1 MSVAEFTQTLQSQV
15 YKNWINTLDK
25 SIIHNS
31 VKSLRSSQEVAD
43 KTSFYFTEK
52 NLKDMYKTLTGL
64 NMETHDVQVFMQNLA
79 KPSSNKKGAL
89 EGQFIKVAG
98 SNAVLF
104 ESIGFDTISKRL
116 VKIFDEDGNIQERYK
131 KVEEDYYDAQIAEL
145 NKDKTLKGKA
155 KQKEIDDIAK
165 EAKRR
170 GSFGGFFNKGHVV
183 GVATNLVKHFK
194 DEVAATDKLAENQRN
209 VLIQVLDKYIDKLQ
223 KDDLAS
229 ANLPDAVN
237 QELYASY
244 IKSSNKYLVEIQYGS
259 ENIEAG
265 RASIPFVT
273 ELRKLFSV
281 SESDLASIVTKSPA
295 LGESLLTTKGSP
307 SYVDILVKE
316 LADMMV
322 GKNSTKQVYQVKDIL
337 IGKKTTKIQKPKKN
351 TQKIQELKGLKSKLK
366 AVKKD
371 PKQFVEA
378 TKPTYSLANL
388 LVLLQDNIQNVVSAN
403 MGDGNERNILNYRT
417 GRFAASVQV
426 ESLSESRQGMITA
439 FYRYMNNPYAT
450 FSEGGRQQNPKSRD
464 PKLLI
469 AKSIRE
475 LAATVVGNRL
485 RAVQA

>member
-15 YKNWINTLDK
+15 YKNWLNTLDK

-31 VKSLRSSQEVAD
+31 VKSLRSSQEIAS

-64 NMETHDVQVFMQNLA
+64 NMDVHDVQLFMQDLA
-79 KPSSNKKGAL
+79 APGSEKKGAL
-89 EGQFIKVAG
+89 EGQFTKVAG
-98 SNAVLF
+98 SNAILF

-116 VKIFDEDGNIQERYK
+116 VKIFDEDVKVQDRYK
-131 KVEEDYYDAQIAEL
+131 KAEEDYYNAEIAEL
-145 NKDKTLKGKA
+145 NKDKSLKGKA
-155 KQKEIDDIAK
+155 KQTEIDKIAK

-194 DEVAATDKLAENQRN
+194 DEIAATDKLAESQRN

-229 ANLPDAVN
+229 ANLPDAIN

-244 IKSSNKYLVEIQYGS
+244 IKSSDKYLVEIQYGS

-281 SESDLASIVTKSPA
+281 SETDLQSMIDKSPA

-307 SYVDILVKE
+307 SYAELLAQE
-316 LADMMV
+316 LANMMA
-322 GKNSTKQVYQVKDIL
+322 GKNVTKQVYQVKDVL
-337 IGKKTTKIQKPKKN
+337 IGKKSTKIQKPKKN
-351 TQKIQELKGLKSKLK
+351 TKKIQELKALKSKVR

-388 LVLLQDNIQNVVSAN
+388 LILLQDNIQNVVSAN
-403 MGDGNERNILNYRT
+403 MGMGNEVGILNYRT
-417 GRFAASVQV
+417 GRFAASVEV
-426 ESLSESRQGMITA
+426 ASLSESRQGMITA

-450 FSEGGRQQNPKSRD
+450 FSTGGRQENPKSRD

>member
-15 YKNWINTLDK
+15 YKNWLNTLDK

-31 VKSLRSSQEVAD
+31 VKSLRSSQEVAA

-64 NMETHDVQVFMQNLA
+64 NMDVHDIQLFMQDLA
-79 KPSSNKKGAL
+79 APGSEKKGAL
-89 EGQFIKVAG
+89 EGQFTKIAG

-116 VKIFDEDGNIQERYK
+116 VKIFDEDVKVQEGYTKAETAYR
-131 KVEEDYYDAQIAEL
+131 DAQIAEL
-145 NKDKTLKGKA
+145 DKDKSLKGRP
-155 KQKEIDDIAK
+155 KQIEIDKINK

-194 DEVAATDKLAENQRN
+194 DEIAATDKLAESQRK
-209 VLIQVLDKYIDKLQ
+209 VLVQVLDKYIDKLQ

-229 ANLPDAVN
+229 ANLPDAIN
-237 QELYASY
+237 QELYGSY
-244 IKSSNKYLVEIQYGS
+244 IKSSDKYLVEIQYGS

-281 SESDLASIVTKSPA
+281 SEADLASMVNKSPA
-295 LGESLLTTKGSP
+295 LGEALLTTKGSP
-307 SYVDILVKE
+307 SYVDILAKE
-316 LADMMV
+316 LADMMA
-322 GKNSTKQVYQVKDIL
+322 GKNTAKKVYQVKDVL
-337 IGKKTTKIQKPKKN
+337 IGKKSTKIQKPKKN
-351 TQKIQELKGLKSKLK
+351 TQQIQQLKALKSKIK

-378 TKPTYSLANL
+378 IKPTYSLANL

-403 MGDGNERNILNYRT
+403 MGDGGQRNVLNYRT

-439 FYRYMNNPYAT
+439 FYSYMKNPYAT
-450 FSEGGRQQNPKSRD
+450 FSEGGRQESPRSRD